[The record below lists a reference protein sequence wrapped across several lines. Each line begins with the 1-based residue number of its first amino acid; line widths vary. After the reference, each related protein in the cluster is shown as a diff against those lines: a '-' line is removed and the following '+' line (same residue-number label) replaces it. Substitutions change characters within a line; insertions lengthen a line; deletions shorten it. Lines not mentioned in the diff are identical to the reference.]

1 MSNFLT
7 FPKVLKYVLRNIVQ
21 MLLFSVPVIFGIKS
35 KFEFK
40 MLQQQ
45 NPFDLNITMLF
56 FQLL

>member
-7 FPKVLKYVLRNIVQ
+7 FPKVRTSKIVQ
-21 MLLFSVPVIFGIKS
+21 MLLFSVPVIFEIKS
-35 KFEFK
+35 KFELK

-45 NPFDLNITMLF
+45 NPFDLNITILF